1 MIAINPAFL
10 LNPLSGGLD
19 IFGIVD
25 EILAAA
31 AAPQQL
37 FEAQL
42 DELDK
47 KLSALS
53 TLRTKLDALMASAN
67 SLKTDAFDAKS
78 ASSSDA
84 TRVTATASSLASVAT
99 YNVNVTSLASSA
111 TLVTNAF
118 ADADSTTGTGSFT
131 VTQGGTSKTVS
142 IDTTN
147 NTLNGIAAAIN
158 NLGLKLKA
166 SIITD
171 SSGARLSIIS
181 SETGAANDI
190 TISDNTIPD
199 VSFNKTASG
208 ADAALTVNGISIN
221 SSSNVIT
228 GVVQGVTFFLNNTG
242 SATVTISNDLE
253 AAKSAI
259 NDLADK
265 FNALVSFINS
275 QFAFDLQSNRA
286 GPLSGDATLRQVQSA
301 LQEIV
306 SSPVTSNSQFQTL
319 RSIGVKLSD
328 DGTLTVDS
336 AALDQALSANLAEVK
351 SLFQSSSPQG
361 IAVQFATK
369 LDKFSASQ
377 TGFIAVAEDGLRKS
391 QSNIEEQIEQLDR
404 RLAEQRDF
412 LIRQFSDVNAAL
424 MQMSVLQFFL
434 SAQITGGQNG

>member
-1 MIAINPAFL
+1 MIAVNPAFL

-19 IFGIVD
+19 IFGVVD
-25 EILAAA
+25 QILAAA
-31 AAPQQL
+31 AAPKQS

-42 DELDK
+42 DELDE

-78 ASSSDA
+78 ASSSDP
-84 TRVTATASSLASVAT
+84 TRATATASSLASAAT
-99 YNVNVTSLASSA
+99 YNLIITSLASSA

-118 ADADSTTGTGSFT
+118 ADANSTTGTGSFT
-131 VTQGGTSKTVS
+131 ITQGGTSKTVS

-166 SIITD
+166 NIITD

-190 TISDNTIPD
+190 TISGNTIPN
-199 VSFNKTASG
+199 VTFNKTSAG
-208 ADAALTVNGISIN
+208 ADANFTVNGISIS

-242 SATVTISNDLE
+242 SATITVANDTG

-265 FNALVSFINS
+265 YNAVVSFINA
-275 QFAFDLQSNRA
+275 QFAFDLATNSA
-286 GPLSGDATLRQVQSA
+286 GPLSGDATLRQVQST

-306 SSPVTSNSQFQTL
+306 SSSVTSNSQFQTL
-319 RSIGVKLSD
+319 RSIGLKLND
-328 DGTLTVDS
+328 DGTLVVDS
-336 AALDQALSANLAEVK
+336 AALDSALGANLTEVK
-351 SLFQSSSPQG
+351 NLFQSSSPQG
-361 IAVQFATK
+361 IAVQLTAK
-369 LDKFSASQ
+369 LDKFIAAQ
-377 TGFIAVAEDGLRKS
+377 TGFIALAEDSLRKS
-391 QSNIEEQIEQLDR
+391 QGDLQEQIEQLDR
-404 RLAEQRDF
+404 RLAEQRDL

-434 SAQITGGQNG
+434 SAQITGARNG